1 MMGAKAFLIG
11 AAGLLMPAAALGST
25 VSTADFAFG
34 EMAELTGQARAEA
47 MAAGYATSIRYF
59 SDAVAGRGSADGR
72 NIATNA
78 LGATDGAFFEIGLGS
93 AVELG
98 FGRPFGDPLSVV
110 EVTFGP
116 SHTVGTR
123 WPESIE
129 IYARRAGETVYAHV
143 GALTNQ
149 QAHDGVEI
157 GLSGSYDFLLLV
169 DSSGGG
175 RRDRGLRRRLG
186 ARGARADAAAG
197 GGLVPHRRGRRA
209 RGDPATGPPGLTGLT
224 GLAMRGVTAK
234 AAFARCR
241 RYPGS

>member
-11 AAGLLMPAAALGST
+11 VAGLLMPAAALGST

-78 LGATDGAFFEIGLGS
+78 LGETDGAFFEIGLGS

-116 SHTVGTR
+116 GHTVGTR
-123 WPESIE
+123 WPEAIE

-169 DSSGGG
+169 DSSGTSGSVGG
-175 RRDRGLRRRLG
+175 FDVDSVRAGLAPMPLP
-186 ARGARADAAAG
+186 AAG
-197 GGLVPHRRGRRA
+197 WFLIAGIGGLVAIRRRTR
-209 RGDPATGPPGLTGLT
+209 PA
-224 GLAMRGVTAK
+224 
-234 AAFARCR
+234 
-241 RYPGS
+241 